1 MFNRGWFMLNF
12 HKLNRFVCIKTQKTN
27 THTNKN
33 TCTHIHVRSHQ
44 KAEEEQKYFCDVIEF
59 AAYNCGSVC
68 ACVSVFL
75 MPFAKLPE
83 NQFTLP
89 NSVTY
94 THTHTYIQVT
104 HTHTHLKLRLK
115 KRRVTRICRY
125 DVRVLQEGQSTE
137 RSAQRKE
144 LLSTEIKGA
153 VQSRTKRRIKKRER
167 ERERRTGQNASS
179 PKSRSNISLSHC
191 ARSLSASLAVKLAVW
206 VSVYVRVQDKRVE
219 HWERR

>member
-1 MFNRGWFMLNF
+1 M
-12 HKLNRFVCIKTQKTN
+12 
-27 THTNKN
+27 
-33 TCTHIHVRSHQ
+33 RSHQ

-68 ACVSVFL
+68 VCVSVFL

-89 NSVTY
+89 NSVTCTY
-94 THTHTYIQVT
+94 THTYIQVT

-153 VQSRTKRRIKKRER
+153 VQSRTKRRMKNR

-179 PKSRSNISLSHC
+179 PKSRSNI
-191 ARSLSASLAVKLAVW
+191 RSRIAFALLLPFSLAVKLAVW
-206 VSVYVRVQDKRVE
+206 VSVSMCVCVYVYAWQDKRVE